1 MADRNGEQIEFRDI
15 PEGANTPPA
24 NVVRR
29 NVLGFLTRNRLI
41 TIFYWY
47 RYVTSLAQ
55 MIAIAI
61 ALGLTWT
68 QKSKSD
74 LRTFL
79 VLYGSCMMLNLVTT
93 FYHHYN
99 HVHIDT
105 LTWRYAE
112 PSTRT
117 GHVFKAVH
125 DAAHTFW
132 LLLVIYG
139 LMVVGSCKDCMKD
152 TLALYVVALVIV
164 IYSFI
169 VLLFPLLLLILF
181 VCSLPFI
188 LILAR
193 HLVSADTM
201 AHNGADQTAI
211 DAIPLYKFNSNEQH
225 LYGSVQVAQVDAK
238 CSICLSPYR
247 ESDELRVL
255 QCRHHYHRAC
265 VDEWFRIS
273 GTCPLCV
280 QPIIPPQE
288 GA

>member
-1 MADRNGEQIEFRDI
+1 MAEQSGVEIDFRDI
-15 PEGANTPPA
+15 PEGTNTPPA

-29 NVLGFLTRNRLI
+29 NVLGILTRSRLI

-47 RYVTSLAQ
+47 RYIASLVQ
-55 MIAIAI
+55 IIAIASV
-61 ALGLTWT
+61 LGATWN
-68 QKSKSD
+68 QRLESD

-79 VLYGSCMMLNLVTT
+79 VLYGSCMMVGLVTT

-112 PSTRT
+112 PTTRT
-117 GHVFKAVH
+117 GHVFKAFH
-125 DAAHTFW
+125 DFAHTFW

-139 LMVVGSCKDCMKD
+139 LMVIGSCKGCAKD
-152 TLALYVVALVIV
+152 APALYGVALAIIV
-164 IYSFI
+164 YSFV
-169 VLLFPLLLLILF
+169 VLLFPLILLVLF

-193 HLVSADTM
+193 HLVSADAM
-201 AHNGADQTAI
+201 AHNGADQTSI
-211 DAIPLYKFNSNEQH
+211 DAVPLYKFDPDEKR
-225 LYGSVQVAQVDAK
+225 LYGSVQMAQVDAK
-238 CSICLSPYR
+238 CSICLSQYR
-247 ESDELRVL
+247 EGEELRVL
-255 QCRHHYHRAC
+255 QCRHHYHRGC

-280 QPIIPPQE
+280 QPIVPSPE
-288 GA
+288 SA